1 MVAAS
6 YPPQS
11 NLLPAGEQASSIL
24 FSNLFALLSSDI
36 YTHFCLVGRYL
47 HCLPGGAKYFPKP
60 NVVAK
65 GVWQSVAQQMGQDE
79 EGSNSDCKVGA
90 HPRVFY
96 YYYYYSPE
104 GPGSR
109 NISPQRGEPV
119 QALGD
124 PGTLQDH
131 AHPIM
136 NQNPCFVL
144 NAIFVIA
151 PSVPIKKNASGP
163 LPS

>member
-47 HCLPGGAKYFPKP
+47 HCSPGGAKYFPKP

-109 NISPQRGEPV
+109 NISPQRGGPV
-119 QALGD
+119 QGLGD
-124 PGTLQDH
+124 PGTLENH
-131 AHPIM
+131 AHPIRTEIHVLFSTHL
-136 NQNPCFVL
+136 FVL
-144 NAIFVIA
+144 
-151 PSVPIKKNASGP
+151 
-163 LPS
+163 L

>member
-1 MVAAS
+1 MVAPS

-11 NLLPAGEQASSIL
+11 NLLPEGEQGSRIL

-96 YYYYYSPE
+96 YYYYSPE

-109 NISPQRGEPV
+109 NISPQRGGPV
-119 QALGD
+119 QGLGD
-124 PGTLQDH
+124 PGNLENH
-131 AHPIM
+131 VHPIM